1 MYCMYQHRATY
12 YLAMECEYSSWW
24 LLVKEA
30 LLGHQCGVHLV
41 QLRVVHVY
49 MCAPALAVPLPC
61 WGGQGQWA
69 FGLDWIGLL
78 SLVL

>member
-1 MYCMYQHRATY
+1 M
-12 YLAMECEYSSWW
+12 
-24 LLVKEA
+24 KEA

-41 QLRVVHVY
+41 QLQVVHVY
-49 MCAPALAVPLPC
+49 MCAPALAVPLPR
-61 WGGQGQWA
+61 WGGQGQKA